1 MLSMVF
7 LNTSIFDNPVSVNNF
22 LISLIEEFASTAII
36 SVLGSITSLVFKSE
50 KSSAFLK
57 ISISVSTFSLS

>member
-7 LNTSIFDNPVSVNNF
+7 LNTSIFDNPVFVNIF

-36 SVLGSITSLVFKSE
+36 SVQGSITSLVFKSE